1 MAFEYNKHDLLDYVA
16 DMSDCEEPPIMERSS
31 LNTTFYYDARRAG
44 GGKTYDIVTVACEHA
59 ARGSKCLIVQPT
71 TRLIDETCQL
81 AQDRFPNVTIRK
93 FHSEDGIEGNV
104 YTRIMRYFNDAD
116 LGGAVV
122 LITHKSLLDLPYMYR
137 PDRWS
142 VYLDECPSAFTNFS
156 DQLPD
161 YHSIITDH
169 VGLADLSS
177 VYARLTVTN
186 KPALKKTARNENK
199 DTIVGSVRD
208 LARILL
214 STHYDSYVNLEKFSA
229 LRLSKSIDGNISVF
243 SLLKPTLLSEF
254 KRVTIAAARFEE
266 TFTYHW
272 WSHCGV
278 AWKKSSELSSDG
290 ASQVHPFNPS
300 VTIHYGYETRY
311 SKYMR
316 NQLGGDETPIIDAAK
331 KLLGNQPYIRV
342 ENNDVRLLSPLMRLP
357 GDHLIPGIS
366 HGLNCY
372 QGIHHAAVIIA
383 NNQTPQAAKFLMEF
397 CGFDADRQFTAF
409 TNHSVYQAICRTSI
423 RKNELSRNKTWIV
436 ASKGTADWLN
446 LVFPG
451 SRVQG
456 LGLIQPVRKQPGRP
470 RTSKSDNERKNKS
483 RNSLKAELSL
493 ASDLAHQLDMSVYN
507 GISPLD
513 KCDEL
518 AIKEISHFV
527 AKFRSSFFDNYY
539 DTNPRV
545 ICRTETQFISYLKK
559 HHMNRYIAKNEIPC
573 VSGAMFAADDSSN
586 SSRDGNSVKFV
597 RGMWLDIEKGTMTH
611 GEFADAFPHIHFV
624 AYNTFSHTREKPRY
638 RIYIPTNR
646 VMTDAEYRL
655 LFNEIVY
662 ALESKGFRRGKSYL
676 DDRSVGSLDKYHG
689 IDHRPQPCAVFALPC
704 QAQTRSDSFFKEYK
718 GEDRHPLDVNSWL
731 LNRIAPDGA
740 DGFEPSVYITTGGD
754 DGTVTIEQQTG
765 IDACMAEWY
774 RIGVMPGEGDGAV
787 FALFHSLCS
796 LKLHPRIIADHLFEA
811 AQSSNSPTDRRK
823 QAMRLIAGLNRWYQP
838 HST

>member
-1 MAFEYNKHDLLDYVA
+1 MEFEYTKHDLLDYVA
-16 DMSDCEEPPIMERSS
+16 DMSGCEEPPIVERSS

-59 ARGSKCLIVQPT
+59 GRGSKCLIVQPT

-81 AQDRFPNVTIRK
+81 AQGRFPNVTIRK
-93 FHSEDGIEGNV
+93 FHSDDGIEGNL
-104 YTRIMRYFNDAD
+104 YARIMRYFNDSD

-122 LITHKSLLDLPYMYR
+122 FLTHKALLDLPYMYR

-142 VYLDECPSAFTNFS
+142 VYLDECPSAFTNFT

-161 YHSIITDH
+161 YHSIITDY
-169 VGLADLSS
+169 VGLSDLSS

-186 KPALKKTARNENK
+186 KPALEKTARNENK

-214 STHYDSYVNLEKFSA
+214 STRYDSYVNLEKFSA
-229 LRLSKSIDGNISVF
+229 LRLSKSVDGNISVF

-272 WSHCGV
+272 WSRCGV
-278 AWKKSSELSSDG
+278 EWKKSSELSLDG
-290 ASQVHPFNPS
+290 VSQAHPFNPS
-300 VTIHYGYETRY
+300 VTIHYGYEARY
-311 SKYMR
+311 SKRMR
-316 NQLGGDETPIIDAAK
+316 NQLGTEEAPIIDAAK
-331 KLLGNQPYIRV
+331 QLLGNQPYIRV
-342 ENNDVRLLSPLMRLP
+342 ENNDVKLLSSLNKLS

-383 NNQTPQAAKFLMEF
+383 NNQTPQAAKFLSEF

-423 RKNELSRNKTWIV
+423 RSNDLSRNKTWIV
-436 ASKGTADWLN
+436 ASKETADWLN
-446 LVFPG
+446 FVFPG
-451 SRVQG
+451 SRVQA
-456 LGLIQPVRKQPGRP
+456 LGLIQPVRKRPGRP

-483 RNSLKAELSL
+483 RNNLKAELSF

-507 GISPLD
+507 GICPLD

-518 AIKEISHFV
+518 AIKDRSHFV
-527 AKFRSSFFDNYY
+527 AKFRASIFDNYY
-539 DTNPRV
+539 DTSPRV
-545 ICRTETQFISYLKK
+545 ICRTEARFITHLKK
-559 HHMNRYIAKNEIPC
+559 HHMNIYIAKNEIPC

-624 AYNTFSHTREKPRY
+624 AYNTFSHTRKKQRY

-646 VMTDAEYRL
+646 VMMDAEYRL

-662 ALESKGFRRGKSYL
+662 VLESKGFRRGNRYAEGC
-676 DDRSVGSLDKYHG
+676 SVDPLSKYHG
-689 IDHRPQPCAVFALPC
+689 IDRRPQPCAVFALPC
-704 QAQTRSDSFFKEYK
+704 QAQVRSDSFFKEYK
-718 GEDRHPLDVNSWL
+718 GGDRHPLDVNSWL
-731 LNRIAPDGA
+731 SNRIAPDGT
-740 DGFEPSVYITTGGD
+740 DGFEPSVYIPMGGD
-754 DGTVTIEQQTG
+754 DGTITVEQQAG

-774 RIGVMPGEGDGAV
+774 RIGMGRGEGHDAL
-787 FALFHSLCS
+787 FALFHSLRI
-796 LKLHPRIIADHLFEA
+796 LRLHPRNIAELLSEA
-811 AQSSNSPTDRRK
+811 AQSASSPADRRK
-823 QAMRLIAGLNRWYQP
+823 QATRLIEGLNRWYQP
-838 HST
+838 HTN

>member
-1 MAFEYNKHDLLDYVA
+1 MEFENIKQDSLNYVA

-71 TRLIDETCQL
+71 TRLIDETCQQ
-81 AQDRFPNVTIRK
+81 AQGRFPNVTIRK

-104 YTRIMRYFNDAD
+104 YTRIMGYFNDAD
-116 LGGAVV
+116 LEGTVV
-122 LITHKSLLDLPYMYR
+122 FITHKSLLDLPYMYR

-142 VYLDECPSAFTNFS
+142 VYLDECPSALTNFT

-186 KPALKKTARNENK
+186 KPALEKTARNENK

-208 LARILL
+208 LAKILL
-214 STHYDSYVNLEKFSA
+214 STRYDSYVDLEKFLA
-229 LRLSKSIDGNISVF
+229 LRSSKSADGNISVF
-243 SLLKPTLLSEF
+243 SLLKPTFLSEF

-272 WSHCGV
+272 WSRCGV
-278 AWKKSSELSSDG
+278 KWKKSSELSRNGTSY
-290 ASQVHPFNPS
+290 VHPFNPS
-300 VTIHYGYETRY
+300 VTIYYGYETRY
-311 SKYMR
+311 SKRMR
-316 NQLGGDETPIIDAAK
+316 NQLGGEEAPIIDAAK
-331 KLLGNQPYIRV
+331 KLLGNQQYVRV
-342 ENNDVRLLSPLMRLP
+342 ENNDVKHLSPLMRLP

-383 NNQTPQAAKFLMEF
+383 NNQTPQAAKFLTEF
-397 CGFDADRQFTAF
+397 CDFDADRQFTAF

-423 RKNELSRNKTWIV
+423 RTNELSRNKTWIV
-436 ASKGTADWLN
+436 ASEETADWLN

-451 SRVQG
+451 SRVQS
-456 LGLIQPVRKQPGRP
+456 LGLTQPVRKRPGRP

-483 RNSLKAELSL
+483 RNNLKAALSF

-507 GISPLD
+507 GICPLD

-518 AIKEISHFV
+518 AIKDISHFV
-527 AKFRSSFFDNYY
+527 AKFRSSFFNNYY

-545 ICRTETQFISYLKK
+545 ICRTEAQFISYLKK
-559 HHMNRYIAKNEIPC
+559 HHMNRYIAKNEMPC
-573 VSGAMFAADDSSN
+573 VSGAMFAPDDSSS
-586 SSRDGNSVKFV
+586 SSRGTDNVKFV
-597 RGMWLDIEKGTMTH
+597 RGMWLDIENGTMTH
-611 GEFADAFPHIHFV
+611 GEFAEVFPHIHFV
-624 AYNTFSHTREKPRY
+624 AYNTFSHTRAKPRY
-638 RIYIPTNR
+638 RIYIPTSR

-662 ALESKGFRRGKSYL
+662 VLESKGFRRGKSYA
-676 DDRSVGSLDKYHG
+676 DGGSEGALDKYHG

-718 GEDRHPLDVNSWL
+718 GEDRHLLDVNAWL
-731 LNRIAPDGA
+731 SNRIAPDGA
-740 DGFEPSVYITTGGD
+740 DGFEPSVYMPIGGD
-754 DGTVTIEQQTG
+754 DGPITIKQQAG

-774 RIGVMPGEGDGAV
+774 RVGVMPGESHDAI
-787 FALFHSLCS
+787 FALFHSLRA
-796 LKLHPRIIADHLFEA
+796 LRLHPSIISERLYEA
-811 AQSSNSPTDRRK
+811 AQSASSPIDRKK
-823 QAMRLIAGLNRWYQP
+823 QADRLMEGVNRWYR
-838 HST
+838 TDTK

>member
-1 MAFEYNKHDLLDYVA
+1 MD
-16 DMSDCEEPPIMERSS
+16 
-31 LNTTFYYDARRAG
+31 TTFYYDARRAG
-44 GGKTYDIVTVACEHA
+44 GGKTYDIVTVACGRA

-71 TRLIDETCQL
+71 TRLIDEACQQ
-81 AQDRFPNVTIRK
+81 AQDRFPNVIIRK

-122 LITHKSLLDLPYMYR
+122 FMTHKALLDLPYMYR

-142 VYLDECPSAFTNFS
+142 LYLDECPSASVNFS
-156 DQLPD
+156 DRLPD
-161 YHSIITDH
+161 SHSIMTNH

-186 KPALKKTARNENK
+186 KSALEKTARNENK
-199 DTIVGSVRD
+199 DTIVDSVRD

-214 STHYDSYVNLEKFSA
+214 STRYDSYVNLEKFSA
-229 LRLSKSIDGNISVF
+229 LKSSKSADGNISIF
-243 SLLKPTLLSEF
+243 SLLNPTFLSEF
-254 KRVTIAAARFEE
+254 QRVTIAAARFEE

-278 AWKKSSELSSDG
+278 NWKKSSELSRDG
-290 ASQVHPFNPS
+290 ATQVHPFNPS

-311 SKYMR
+311 SKHMR
-316 NQLGGDETPIIDAAK
+316 NQLGREAVPIIDAAK
-331 KLLGNQPYIRV
+331 KLLGKQSYIRV
-342 ENNDVRLLSPLMRLP
+342 ENNDVKFQSPLYRLE

-372 QGIHHAAVIIA
+372 KGIHHAAVIIA
-383 NNQTPQAAKFLMEF
+383 NNQTPQAAKFLAEF
-397 CGFDADRQFTAF
+397 CGFDADRQFMAF

-423 RKNELSRNKTWIV
+423 RRNDLSANKTWIV
-436 ASKGTADWLN
+436 ASKETADWLN

-451 SRVQG
+451 SRVQS
-456 LGLIQPVRKQPGRP
+456 LGLIQPERKRPGRP

-483 RNSLKAELSL
+483 RNNLKAELL
-493 ASDLAHQLDMSVYN
+493 QAGDYAHQLDMSVYDN
-507 GISPLD
+507 IFPLD

-518 AIKEISHFV
+518 AIKDISHFV

-545 ICRTETQFISYLKK
+545 ICRTEAQFISYLKK

-573 VSGAMFAADDSSN
+573 VSGAMFAPDDSSD
-586 SSRDGNSVKFV
+586 SSRNGNNVKFV
-597 RGMWLDIEKGTMTH
+597 RGMWLDIENGTMTH
-611 GEFADAFPHIHFV
+611 GEFAEAFPHIHFV
-624 AYNTFSHTREKPRY
+624 AYNTFNHTREKPRY

-662 ALESKGFRRGKSYL
+662 VLESKGFRRGKSYTY
-676 DDRSVGSLDKYHG
+676 DGSTDSLDKYHG

-704 QAQTRSDSFFKEYK
+704 QAQVRSDSFFEEYK
-718 GEDRHPLDVNSWL
+718 GEDRQSLDVNPWL
-731 LNRIAPDGA
+731 SNRIAPDGA
-740 DGFEPSVYITTGGD
+740 DGFEPSVYIPMGGD
-754 DGTVTIEQQTG
+754 DGTITLEQQAG
-765 IDACMAEWY
+765 IDACMVEWY
-774 RIGVMPGEGDGAV
+774 RVGVMPGEGDRAI
-787 FALFHSLCS
+787 FALFHSLYS
-796 LKLHPRIIADHLFEA
+796 LKLHPRTIADRLFEA
-811 AQSSNSPTDRRK
+811 AHSSSSPTDRRK
-823 QAMRLIAGLNRWYQP
+823 QATRLIAGLNRWYQP
-838 HST
+838 HQNL